1 MPDELEAGF
10 RGASR
15 VAGLRGASREMSSGG
30 DSRAESCTDLLFGY
44 VLVSRRGCHL
54 CEDAE
59 EALRAASLPFDWRD
73 VDADPHLRDYTFRVP
88 VLLYE
93 GKVVLEGPITQ
104 DKLVRALNRI
114 EEC

>member
-1 MPDELEAGF
+1 
-10 RGASR
+10 
-15 VAGLRGASREMSSGG
+15 MSSGG

-59 EALRAASLPFDWRD
+59 QALKAASLPYHWRD
-73 VDADPHLRDYTFRVP
+73 VDADPDLRGYTFRVP
-88 VLLYE
+88 VLLHG
-93 GKVVLEGPITQ
+93 GKVVLEGWITH
-104 DKLVRALNRI
+104 DKLMRALNRI

>member
-1 MPDELEAGF
+1 MPDEL
-10 RGASR
+10 
-15 VAGLRGASREMSSGG
+15 
-30 DSRAESCTDLLFGY
+30 AESRPDLPGY

-54 CEDAE
+54 CEAAE
-59 EALRAASLPFDWRD
+59 EALRVASLPFEWRD
-73 VDADPHLRDYTFRVP
+73 VDADPGLQSYTFRVP

-104 DKLVRALNRI
+104 DKLMKALDRI